1 MNNSLSNLMSYYSWA
16 KKNSNYRESI
26 GDYFYDVILYYKKYF
41 TFIYTIGDAL
51 KTIYDVVSI

>member
-1 MNNSLSNLMSYYSWA
+1 MSYYSWA

>member
-1 MNNSLSNLMSYYSWA
+1 MSYYSWA

-26 GDYFYDVILYYKKYF
+26 GDYFYGVILYYKKYF
-41 TFIYTIGDAL
+41 TFIYTVGDAL